1 MLMGVAYQS
10 YFNAA
15 AVPPIRC
22 PYFIARTDLPFFE
35 GTGYRVGEPIGDMVG
50 YEWDNTD
57 PDGDGRRLWD
67 PERSRIPALDPAAIK
82 VLFTGNPVDIDG
94 KPGKAEAAYFVSP
107 AGAKVFS
114 SGSIR
119 WAWGLGAPGYEQER
133 FKLFNRNLLDH
144 MLA

>member
-1 MLMGVAYQS
+1 
-10 YFNAA
+10 
-15 AVPPIRC
+15 
-22 PYFIARTDLPFFE
+22 
-35 GTGYRVGEPIGDMVG
+35 MVG

-67 PERSRIPALDPAAIK
+67 PEQSRIPPLDPAAIK
-82 VLFTGNPVDIDG
+82 VLFTGAPVDIDG
-94 KPGKAEAAYFVSP
+94 KSGKAEAAYFVSP

-119 WAWGLGAPGYEQER
+119 WALGLGAPDYEQER